1 MLTNDQIIEK
11 CKLSADALTEQVRAD
26 VTAVQTRGFD
36 HGRAGTYPV
45 RDLTSDDGDTDWFW
59 DVGAEIEH
67 LEDSLGLREGVL
79 LRIYKA
85 AFREG
90 TAAAKSAKRGKKS

>member
-1 MLTNDQIIEK
+1 MLNNDQIIEK
-11 CKLSADALTEQVRAD
+11 CKVNAELLTDAVRAD
-26 VTAVQTRGFD
+26 LAAVQANGFE
-36 HGRAGTYPV
+36 HGRAGTYPAK
-45 RDLTSDDGDTDWFW
+45 DLTSDDGDTDWFW

-67 LEDSLGLREGVL
+67 LEDSLGVREGVL

-90 TAAAKSAKRGKKS
+90 ALAAKNAKRGKKS